1 MSIVVTAVRGLSIVG
16 ALWGGLALATTPAP
30 LVPRTPTGISTIEQ
44 RYVYA
49 PPDEGG
55 FEIPMVTGGAAPT
68 EVLLEEPEMCRP
80 EAKAKARITYSK
92 RRNEVVL
99 EAAFD
104 GLPYRMSFTRP
115 VDVSTPY
122 NRFPLEVHD
131 GKWQFWF
138 VGRMLNF
145 DTTFYYDA
153 TTLRLIGS
161 EHDIPG
167 GPPPNSI
174 PVPIATMHMT
184 STPLF
189 EGRPDGTA
197 SARFVFRYDQMLDEQ
212 GKGGVYFS
220 YVPYSL
226 CKPDEYG
233 PYYTNGGLPV
243 SLAMSFDQVLQSI
256 WSGYGMVVAT
266 SLEPDPKPAYLLS
279 RDNPMIGWSG
289 GYPNAKPRGYET
301 NPFNG
306 TLSLKQTCATRIQPG
321 YTPAY
326 YNRCAAQ

>member
-1 MSIVVTAVRGLSIVG
+1 MSVRRPPLRSLSALGV
-16 ALWGGLALATTPAP
+16 LWGGMALASPPAP
-30 LVPRTPTGISTIEQ
+30 LTPRTPTGFSTVEQ
-44 RYVYA
+44 RHVYA
-49 PPDEGG
+49 PPDEGS
-55 FEIPMVTGGAAPT
+55 FEIPMVTGGAAAT

-80 EAKAKARITYSK
+80 DAKATARITYSK
-92 RRNEVVL
+92 SRNEVVL
-99 EAAFD
+99 EADFD

-122 NRFPLEVHD
+122 NQFPVSIQH

-153 TTLRLIGS
+153 TTLRLLGS
-161 EHDIPG
+161 EHDLPG

-174 PVPIATMHMT
+174 PVAIATMHMT

-189 EGRPDGTA
+189 EGTPEGKGR
-197 SARFVFRYDQMLDEQ
+197 ARFVFRYDQMLDEQ

-220 YVPYSL
+220 YTPYSL

-233 PYYTNGGLPV
+233 PYYTDGGLPV
-243 SLAMSFDQVLQSI
+243 SLAMNFDQVLQSI
-256 WSGYGMVVAT
+256 WDGFGMVVAT
-266 SLEPDPKPAYLLS
+266 SLEPDPKPSYLLS

-289 GYPNAKPRGYET
+289 AYPNSRPKGYES

-306 TLSLKQTCATRIQPG
+306 TLSRKTTCATRIHPA
-321 YTPAY
+321 YTAAY
-326 YNRCAAQ
+326 YNRCATP